1 MPVILRCVSKRVL
14 LLAFLG
20 SGCWSAALA
29 GSQNSG
35 ALMTASDG
43 AGGIRLIWVA
53 PDGLAPAAWRLEE
66 ESAGRVRVIEASVPV
81 AEGGNAS
88 AGTTSTDLRQ
98 VGRALAAARLLGDWA
113 LAQAQGAARELH
125 DVPGGERRYRVVP
138 LGADGAALG
147 AAMRGRVVDSR
158 KADPLPPPVQ
168 GLKIQAVRGG
178 AELYW
183 QPGQAPRVPPGVAWL
198 VERDGT
204 AVAGSPVLL
213 GERWPAER
221 RAYMDAGVALETE
234 VRYRVAAVD
243 VFGRAGPWS
252 EASAFIADIAARDP
266 PRNLAAVV
274 AGNDIRLR
282 WAASANTFTS
292 GYVLERSVLRGGP
305 YETLTPRGLER
316 TTTEFVDESA
326 AAGTWYFYRLRAMDP
341 RGVLGEPSLPATAR
355 VLPPDLPRP
364 PALRAE
370 VGASQ
375 VTLRWEPLP
384 GVAGYYL
391 QRRSAGAAQWQLLND
406 PITAEPRYDDTGL
419 PAGARFE
426 YRLVVVGYDSR
437 ESEPGAALS
446 VVLPDTQP
454 PAAPRIVAIDGSGG
468 RARLRFM
475 PAEPLAESVRFLV
488 LRGGAADDPGV
499 VIGDPLP
506 GTAREWTDDWVFAG
520 ESYWYRLVALDAA
533 GNRSALS
540 PAVSVRIGAGAVPAP
555 APPQARM
562 VNEPIAGIE
571 LRFAP
576 PPAGLAVLLQRREG
590 DAGPWHTVAG
600 PSSAQRLVDSEAP
613 SGQLAYRLVYRARD
627 GSEGPPSAVVNVSRP

>member
-1 MPVILRCVSKRVL
+1 MLRML
-14 LLAFLG
+14 LLACLCSG
-20 SGCWSAALA
+20 SPVARGE
-29 GSQNSG
+29 GQHPG

-53 PDGLAPAAWRLEE
+53 PDGLTPAAWRLEE
-66 ESAGRVRVIEASVPV
+66 ESAGRTRVIEDRIPVP
-81 AEGGNAS
+81 ADA
-88 AGTTSTDLRQ
+88 AGSRDAAQDELRRT
-98 VGRALAAARLLGDWA
+98 GRVLAAARLLGDWT

-125 DVPGGERRYRVVP
+125 DIPGGERRYRVVP
-138 LGADGAALG
+138 LGADGVALG

-168 GLKIQAVRGG
+168 GLKVQAVRGG
-178 AELYW
+178 AALYW

-198 VERDGT
+198 VERDGA
-204 AVAGSPVLL
+204 AVSGSPVLL

-221 RAYMDAGVALETE
+221 QAYLDTGVALETE
-234 VRYRVAAVD
+234 ARYRVAAVD

-266 PRNLAAVV
+266 PRNLAAEV
-274 AGNDIRLR
+274 AGNDVRLH
-282 WAASANTFTS
+282 WTASANDFTS
-292 GYVLERSVLRGGP
+292 GYVLERSVLRSGP
-305 YETLTPRGLER
+305 FEALTPHGLER
-316 TTTEFVDESA
+316 TTTGFVDESA

-341 RGVLGEPSLPATAR
+341 RGALGEPSLPVAAR
-355 VLPPDLPRP
+355 VLPSALPRP

-370 VGASQ
+370 VGTSQ

-391 QRRSAGAAQWQLLND
+391 QRRSAGATQWQLLND

-437 ESEPGAALS
+437 ESEPGDSLS

-454 PAAPRIVAIDGSGG
+454 PGAPRIVAVDGSGG

-475 PAEPLAESVRFLV
+475 PAEPLAESARFLV

-506 GTAREWTDDWVFAG
+506 GAAREWTDDWVLAG

-555 APPQARM
+555 SPPQARM
-562 VNEPIAGIE
+562 VTEPIAGVE

-576 PPAGLAVLLQRREG
+576 PPPGLAVLLQRREG

-600 PSSAQRLVDSEAP
+600 PSSAQWLVDSEAP

>member
-1 MPVILRCVSKRVL
+1 MALRCTSLWML
-14 LLAFLG
+14 LLLTCLC
-20 SGCWSAALA
+20 SGLPVARGEGQHA
-29 GSQNSG
+29 G

-53 PDGLAPAAWRLEE
+53 PDGLAPLAWRLEE
-66 ESAGRVRVIEASVPV
+66 ESAGRTRVIEDRIPVP
-81 AEGGNAS
+81 ADTAGNRDAAQGELLR
-88 AGTTSTDLRQ
+88 AGR
-98 VGRALAAARLLGDWA
+98 VLATARLLGDWT
-113 LAQAQGAARELH
+113 LAQAQGVARELH

-204 AVAGSPVLL
+204 AVPGSPVLL
-213 GERWPAER
+213 GERWPAAR
-221 RAYMDAGVALETE
+221 RAYLDTGVVLETE
-234 VRYRVAAVD
+234 VHYRVAAVD

-305 YETLTPRGLER
+305 YEALTPRGLER

-326 AAGTWYFYRLRAMDP
+326 TAGTWYFYRLRAMDP
-341 RGVLGEPSLPATAR
+341 RGVLGEPSLPAAAR

-370 VGASQ
+370 VGTSQ

-391 QRRSAGAAQWQLLND
+391 QRRPAGAAQWQLLND

-419 PAGARFE
+419 PAGGRFE

-454 PAAPRIVAIDGSGG
+454 PAAPRIVAIEGSGG

-475 PAEPLAESVRFLV
+475 PAEPLAESARFLV

-506 GTAREWTDDWVFAG
+506 GTAREWTDDWVLAG

-590 DAGPWHTVAG
+590 DAGQWHTVAG
-600 PSSAQRLVDSEAP
+600 PSSAQWLVDSEAP

-627 GSEGPPSAVVNVSRP
+627 GSEGSPSAVVNVSRP